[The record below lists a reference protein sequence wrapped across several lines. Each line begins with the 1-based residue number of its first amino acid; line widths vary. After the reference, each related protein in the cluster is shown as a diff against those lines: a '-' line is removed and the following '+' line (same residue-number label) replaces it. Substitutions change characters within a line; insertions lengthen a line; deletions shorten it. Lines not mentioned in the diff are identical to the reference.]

1 MNRFRD
7 IQEHPQL
14 KDGDDPSDFWGKYY
28 SKKGD
33 YLMRYGSCEFSLV
46 MRFSNYIGSGEVDSP
61 GLKCGL

>member
-33 YLMRYGSCEFSLV
+33 YLMRYVSCDLIYKNIPSL
-46 MRFSNYIGSGEVDSP
+46 GSGQVRIKICTVVSA
-61 GLKCGL
+61 

>member
-33 YLMRYGSCEFSLV
+33 YLMRYRSREFSLV
-46 MRFSNYIGSGEVDSP
+46 TRFSNNIASGEVASS
-61 GLKCGL
+61 G